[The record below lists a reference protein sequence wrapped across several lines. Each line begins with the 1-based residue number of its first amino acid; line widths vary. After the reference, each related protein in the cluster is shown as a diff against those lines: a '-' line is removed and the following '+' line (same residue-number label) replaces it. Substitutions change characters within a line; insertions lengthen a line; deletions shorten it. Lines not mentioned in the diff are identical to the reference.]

1 MPETYESYSDARLA
15 GLVRSGDPEAFA
27 QLSARYLGLVRGK
40 ARLFEKEA
48 ALDQEDLWQEG
59 FLGLYAAA
67 TSFDPEGAASF
78 ATYAN
83 ACVYRRMVSAVR
95 RQGTGGN
102 RPLNE
107 SLPLDADAPQPE
119 EAGPAALLELR
130 ERFQAVQREM
140 DQALSPRERQVLGW
154 YLNGYRREELPGK
167 TGLTLKAVDNALYRA
182 RKKLQ
187 KLQEQGV

>member
-1 MPETYESYSDARLA
+1 MSGTCDSISDARLA

-40 ARLFEKEA
+40 ARLFEGQT
-48 ALDQEDLWQEG
+48 ALDREDLWQEG

-67 TSFDPEGAASF
+67 TSFDPQGPASF
-78 ATYAN
+78 ATYAS

-95 RQGTGGN
+95 KQGTSGN

-107 SLPLDADAPQPE
+107 SLPLDEGAPQPE
-119 EAGPAALLELR
+119 EQGPAALLELR
-130 ERFQAVQREM
+130 ERFETVR
-140 DQALSPRERQVLGW
+140 RERQVLGW
-154 YLNGYRREELPGK
+154 YLGGYRREELPER
-167 TGLTLKAVDNALYRA
+167 TGLTQKAVDNALYRA

-187 KLQEQGV
+187 GLHE